1 MPETPVRS
9 MEQKTIRLQTLVSI
23 GTLIIVLISCG
34 TVVWKQAGVAKTVE
48 VLVADV
54 TDIKINGTSNF
65 RRHEALDEERVSNL
79 KTQVGDMRE
88 SIKALGQIN
97 AELVRVSTVLK
108 SVEEKLDTMQK
119 SLNEHVKKP

>member
-1 MPETPVRS
+1 MPELPARS

-54 TDIKINGTSNF
+54 TDIKINGTANF
-65 RRHEALDEERVSNL
+65 RRHEALDDERVSNL